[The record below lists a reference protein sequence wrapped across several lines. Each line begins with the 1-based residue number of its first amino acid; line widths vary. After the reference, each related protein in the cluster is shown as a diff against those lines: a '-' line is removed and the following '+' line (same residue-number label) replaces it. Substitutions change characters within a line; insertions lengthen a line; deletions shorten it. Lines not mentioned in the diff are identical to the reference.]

1 MKKSVCVILSA
12 ILLFCMLTPA
22 FAAGLTKEELT
33 GEKWKLMKGNA
44 IEFKKDG
51 TCRFTFVNG
60 SDPSTAKWSFD
71 GNKIEYA
78 FDSWPNMKY
87 ALTCTEKDGQT
98 VLVNQQGS
106 VYYKASYVD
115 QVIAQYENV
124 PYEPEKISL
133 GGKISIEG
141 ADLSLDSYRTGSEI
155 RSSGRIGYMFKAKND
170 KEIIVCLH
178 GKLENTGV
186 DTLQLEGIKAEIV
199 IDGQSYIPW
208 IYVEYDGSFKNSLD
222 PLCDGELAI
231 GASVPKKIVDKL
243 STLTLRLGM
252 NDGFTDYPALYQM
265 AQHTYELTATKKQLK
280 KAEYVVKRTRTYF
293 KDAPKL
299 PEPSSFVDVYQSG
312 SSKSTV
318 NGKVSKNVVQ
328 FKASSGE
335 DITALLKT
343 YIRKIKKEGFK
354 VQHSGDTYTISSG
367 KKKLATVK
375 ISKGTMEFD
384 LK

>member
-1 MKKSVCVILSA
+1 MKRMTALLLSCL
-12 ILLFCMLTPA
+12 LLFLL
-22 FAAGLTKEELT
+22 AGCGGVSQAELKEMETNPYVPIETDTTQVETTEPPPIKAHLMVGGDIMSHIPQMKDAYVAST
-33 GEKWKLMKGNA
+33 GESDYNHM
-44 IEFKKDG
+44 
-51 TCRFTFVNG
+51 FT
-60 SDPSTAKWSFD
+60 A
-71 GNKIEYA
+71 A
-78 FDSWPNMKY
+78 
-87 ALTCTEKDGQT
+87 A
-98 VLVNQQGS
+98 
-106 VYYKASYVD
+106 
-115 QVIAQYENV
+115 
-124 PYEPEKISL
+124 
-133 GGKISIEG
+133 
-141 ADLSLDSYRTGSEI
+141 
-155 RSSGRIGYMFKAKND
+155 
-170 KEIIVCLH
+170 
-178 GKLENTGV
+178 
-186 DTLQLEGIKAEIV
+186 
-199 IDGQSYIPW
+199 
-208 IYVEYDGSFKNSLD
+208 
-222 PLCDGELAI
+222 
-231 GASVPKKIVDKL
+231 
-243 STLTLRLGM
+243 
-252 NDGFTDYPALYQM
+252 
-265 AQHTYELTATKKQLK
+265 KQLK